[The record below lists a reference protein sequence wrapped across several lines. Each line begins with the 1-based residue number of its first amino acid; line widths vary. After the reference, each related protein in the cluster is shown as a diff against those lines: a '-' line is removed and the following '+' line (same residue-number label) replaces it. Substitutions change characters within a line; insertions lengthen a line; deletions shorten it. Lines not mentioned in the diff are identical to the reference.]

1 MIVITNPFSIEN
13 EFQIIQQLFEEGLAL
28 LHIRKPSYS
37 EIEMRNFLLN
47 IDAVFHSKLVLH
59 NYHKLTEE
67 FEINRIHFSEK
78 ESANP
83 AKFQKPCRYV
93 FSTATH
99 NMETFND
106 LKNEFEYAFLSPVF
120 ESISKEGYGKNSTIL
135 DTITKRTNF
144 HTELVALGGIKEN
157 NIKRALDSG
166 FDSVALLG
174 TIWLQDNPIQ
184 KFKQC
189 QKIVLSY

>member
-13 EFQIIQQLFEEGLAL
+13 ESQIIQQLFEEGLAL
-28 LHIRKPSYS
+28 LHIRKLSYS
-37 EIEMRNFLLN
+37 EKEMRNFLLN
-47 IDAVFHSKLVLH
+47 IDAIFHSKLVLH

-78 ESANP
+78 ELANP
-83 AKFQKPCRYV
+83 ARFQKPCRYI

-99 NMETFND
+99 SMETFND
-106 LKNEFEYAFLSPVF
+106 LENEFEYAFLSPVF

-135 DTITKRTNF
+135 EAIKNRTNF
-144 HTELVALGGIKEN
+144 NSELVALGGINEN

>member
-13 EFQIIQQLFEEGLAL
+13 EFQIIQQLFEEGLAS
-28 LHIRKPSYS
+28 LHIRKPTYS
-37 EIEMRNFLLN
+37 EMEMKNFLLN
-47 IDAVFHSKLVLH
+47 IDAIFHSKLVLH

-78 ESANP
+78 ERANP
-83 AKFQKPCRYV
+83 AKFQKLCRYV

-99 NMETFND
+99 SMETFND

-120 ESISKEGYGKNSTIL
+120 ESISKEGYGKNSNIL
-135 DTITKRTNF
+135 DTITNRTNF
-144 HTELVALGGIKEN
+144 HTELVALGGINEN